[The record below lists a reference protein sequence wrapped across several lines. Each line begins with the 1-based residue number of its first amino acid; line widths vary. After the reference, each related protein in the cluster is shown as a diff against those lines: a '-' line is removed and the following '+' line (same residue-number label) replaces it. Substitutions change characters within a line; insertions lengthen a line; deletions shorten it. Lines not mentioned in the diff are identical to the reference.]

1 MLNSL
6 EIYQALNELGY
17 RLESGKFEPS
27 YASEH
32 ALGNGKYLYVKR
44 RQDGVVNKSPLVLAP
59 ETRALKAEIDRIS
72 GIHCLWEKVKSTS
85 YRRYPKDNGTSQYGF
100 AADVESVEAL
110 QALVTLLGG
119 QPAITPQTE
128 LIRDNENKEQSLMYP
143 LNQILFGPPGT
154 GKTYSTTEMAVKIAD
169 NAWYQ
174 QATREHHGNDLREL
188 VKERYKSLVEKQRIM
203 FTTFHQSF
211 SYEDF
216 IEGIRATTDET
227 SGALRYEVVDGIFKQ
242 LCLNAEVK
250 TRGSSNQSLS
260 LNGRRI
266 WKMSLGN
273 TLDGEDYIFDEC
285 LVNNYIL
292 LGWGDNRLC

>member
-59 ETRALKAEIDRIS
+59 ETLALKAEIDRIS

-110 QALVTLLGG
+110 QALVALLGG
-119 QPAITPQTE
+119 QPAITPQTG

-188 VKERYKSLVEKQRIM
+188 VKERYKLLVEK
-203 FTTFHQSF
+203 
-211 SYEDF
+211 
-216 IEGIRATTDET
+216 
-227 SGALRYEVVDGIFKQ
+227 
-242 LCLNAEVK
+242 
-250 TRGSSNQSLS
+250 
-260 LNGRRI
+260 
-266 WKMSLGN
+266 
-273 TLDGEDYIFDEC
+273 
-285 LVNNYIL
+285 
-292 LGWGDNRLC
+292 